1 MKIILFFLFLS
12 LSSLA
17 TADTVKKWTDEQGNV
32 HYGDIKAS
40 KDIKKT
46 ETLEIK
52 DTYDPQAYEEGIQRH
67 KDTKEFGDQ
76 YEKERL
82 SEEKQKQE
90 EAASK
95 PSSTAPPAGRTA
107 VIPARNRSLLKDP
120 RYPGSG
126 INERPVNLP
135 AKRK

>member
-40 KDIKKT
+40 KGIKKT

-52 DTYDPQAYEEGIQRH
+52 ETYDPQAYEEGIQRH
-67 KDTKEFGDQ
+67 KDTEKFGDQ

-82 SEEKQKQE
+82 AEEKKKQE
-90 EAASK
+90 EADSR
-95 PSSTAPPAGRTA
+95 PPSTARPADGTA
-107 VIPARNRSLLKDP
+107 VIPARNRSLRNDP
-120 RYPGSG
+120 RRPGSG
-126 INERPVNLP
+126 VGEKPVNLP
-135 AKRK
+135 ARRQ